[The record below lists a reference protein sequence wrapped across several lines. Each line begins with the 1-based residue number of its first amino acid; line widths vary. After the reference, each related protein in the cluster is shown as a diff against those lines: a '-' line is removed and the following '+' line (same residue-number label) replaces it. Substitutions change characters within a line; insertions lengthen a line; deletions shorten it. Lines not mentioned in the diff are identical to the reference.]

1 MDTRQEHLQMSK
13 DRALEYCDRGDLPG
27 AMSSMASDLM
37 KHPELKD
44 HLAISLMMQM
54 SMIGALSTAEEMRRF
69 IDGFN

>member
-1 MDTRQEHLQMSK
+1 MSNREEHLQMSK

-44 HLAISLMMQM
+44 HIAISLMMQM
-54 SMIGALSTAEEMRRF
+54 SMIGALSTAEKMSGF
-69 IDGFN
+69 INGFN